1 VIAKT
6 VINNLLMK
14 TKQVKVY
21 SKYIARSYKKGKL
34 VAEIRLNGIWL
45 EELGFTPHTTM
56 LVSYE
61 KEKIILTPKVV

>member
-1 VIAKT
+1 
-6 VINNLLMK
+6 MK

-21 SKYIARSYKKGKL
+21 SKYSPRSYKKGKL

-45 EELGFTPHTTM
+45 ESLGFKANSTM

-61 KEKIILTPKVV
+61 NQKIVLTPEEL